1 MVEVNANFV
10 RNALNDHESNLTV
23 MLDKVTV
30 LALKELLEY
39 RQTGLTPDEI
49 KEIKSDLDYYKDE
62 YCDIQAHY
70 DELLHEMEE

>member
-1 MVEVNANFV
+1 MIEVDVNFV

-39 RQTGLTPDEI
+39 RETGLTPDEI
-49 KEIKSDLDYYKDE
+49 KEIKSELDYYKD
-62 YCDIQAHY
+62 DRIQLRSGSY
-70 DELLHEMEE
+70 QK

>member
-1 MVEVNANFV
+1 MTEMNVDVV

-23 MLDKVTV
+23 ILDEVTV

-62 YCDIQAHY
+62 YCDIQARY